1 MEYSK
6 LADEHF
12 TERGDE
18 RFTGAFVG
26 ICCQTFT
33 DKNIHTDF
41 DDFTH
46 STLSPAS
53 PPTQPPPFVVLTA
66 PNGGMAGTRR
76 LAAPRSFLPGSGAIL

>member
-1 MEYSK
+1 MWYPPGGDVEYSK

-26 ICCQTFT
+26 ICCQAFT

-41 DDFTH
+41 DDFAH
-46 STLSPAS
+46 STL
-53 PPTQPPPFVVLTA
+53 
-66 PNGGMAGTRR
+66 
-76 LAAPRSFLPGSGAIL
+76 